1 MKLKLIVSVL
11 LIIAMLTG
19 CSPLIG
25 DNTDLIRPPR
35 ATGDKAGIQE
45 LIELQAGGKYTF
57 KYPQSGDYRSAI
69 TMKDLDGDGSDEA
82 IALFRPA
89 TDQSNTA
96 AQGGINIMIMKE
108 ISESWTSIG
117 SFISNNAEVNRI
129 QFADINGDGVL
140 EIIVGLS
147 NYASTANQLIVYY
160 FKGKEIEQ
168 LIMNQTYNEIIVDDF
183 TGNGLDDV
191 LLLSLPGSEGTAA
204 VQLIKSAANRTD
216 YEVVNTTMDPEI
228 TKYSK
233 ITYGVITSGTEAN
246 EQCYGLVIDGVK
258 VNGSLSTE
266 VIYWDK
272 KDGRIRDSYN
282 MVEDPTITDRTTQTV
297 SKDINSD
304 GVLEI
309 PTVRAMY
316 KEEHEPS
323 DIICNETEWTVYD
336 VNEQK
341 FIKVLDTVVNY
352 SDGYFF
358 VIPASWQNKI
368 TARYDVTT
376 KMMDFY
382 EWKENKKGELL
393 LRLQVFTD
401 KEWESV
407 SDGYTKI
414 SAGKN
419 AVFAKRNITVT
430 SELVLSDNEI
440 IQNFQLINNN

>member
-1 MKLKLIVSVL
+1 MRLKLIVSVL
-11 LIIAMLTG
+11 LIIAMFTG
-19 CSPLIG
+19 CSSLKD
-25 DNTDLIRPPR
+25 DNTDLIRPPK

-89 TDQSNTA
+89 ADQSTTG

-108 ISESWTSIG
+108 ISDTWTSIG

-140 EIIVGLS
+140 ETLVGLN

-160 FKGKEIEQ
+160 FKGNEIEQ

-191 LLLSLPGSEGTAA
+191 LLLSLPGSEGTAT
-204 VQLIKSAANRTD
+204 VQLIKSAANKTD
-216 YEVVNTTMDPEI
+216 YEVVNTTMNPEI
-228 TKYSK
+228 TQYSK
-233 ITYGVITSGTEAN
+233 ITYGVITSGMDDD

-266 VIYWDK
+266 VVYWDK

-309 PTVRAMY
+309 PTVRPMY
-316 KEEHEPS
+316 KEKNEPS

-336 VNEQK
+336 VNEKK
-341 FIKVLDTVVNY
+341 FIKMLDTVVNY

-376 KMMDFY
+376 KTMDFY
-382 EWKENKKGELL
+382 EWKANKKGELL

-407 SDGYTKI
+407 SNGYTKI

-419 AVFAKRNITVT
+419 AVFAKQNITV
-430 SELVLSDNEI
+430 SGDLVLSDNEI